1 MTQIEDNIN
10 ALLKKI
16 KEDESLVDYTFVN
29 GFGASDH
36 EYPLKGYLIAV
47 STLDQQVGKEF
58 LGNRLSDNLTGSIYN
73 CTLKFR
79 LYAPKS
85 AGGEG
90 LSSLAYTLTQ
100 AIKKCDTQSVC
111 ESINATPINFD
122 TDMMTVYRD
131 VIAELSFCVYEEVPV

>member
-29 GFGASDH
+29 GFASSDH

-85 AGGEG
+85 AAG
-90 LSSLAYTLTQ
+90 
-100 AIKKCDTQSVC
+100 
-111 ESINATPINFD
+111 ATPINFD